1 MFRTAV
7 ATAVLAVAMAVPAS
21 AQTPILP
28 LGKAKA
34 IAAQQARKVKQ
45 DLADEGARRAKVP
58 GCWRRNA
65 RKVSCY
71 FAVYG
76 YDAEQDFHWKCMLRI
91 NIKLR
96 HHPSRKHG
104 LYKFS
109 YGRPVCG

>member
-1 MFRTAV
+1 MLRVVA
-7 ATAVLAVAMAVPAS
+7 ATAVLIAVIAIPAS

-28 LGKAKA
+28 MGKAKA
-34 IAAQQARKVKQ
+34 IAAKQARKVKR
-45 DLADEGARRAKVP
+45 DLASEGARRAKVP

-76 YDAEQDFHWKCMLRI
+76 YDAEQGFRWKCMLRI
-91 NIKLR
+91 NIRLR

-104 LYKFS
+104 RYKFS
-109 YGRPVCG
+109 YGRAVCG